1 MSPDD
6 DPESDIRRGEVPERF
21 AEDQFY
27 QALAAQHRRRILAH
41 LLTCGTCTLEELVD
55 VLSGWEA
62 TTSRVV
68 DSTQVEQLRVELV
81 HSHLPLLEEAD
92 LLGYDRSADE
102 ITIEPLSQPVE
113 RLIRQSIEA
122 E

>member
-1 MSPDD
+1 MRPDE
-6 DPESDIRRGEVPERF
+6 DPEPDVRRGEAPERF

-27 QALAAQHRRRILAH
+27 QALAAQDRRRILAH
-41 LLTCGTCTLEELVD
+41 LLTRGTCTLEELVD

-62 TTSRVV
+62 ATSRVV
-68 DSTQVEQLRVELV
+68 DSTQAEQLRVELV
-81 HSHLPLLEEAD
+81 HSHLPLLEEAN